1 MHQNIIKWKETSW
14 FGLIDHVLSVDQV
27 IFSQIITTD
36 GVVGNVG
43 IQYLKEKVLPK
54 EKAQEGLLENVLNL
68 WMGN

>member
-14 FGLIDHVLSVDQV
+14 FGLTDHVLSVDQV
-27 IFSQIITTD
+27 IFSQITTID

-43 IQYLKEKVLPK
+43 IPYLKEKVLPK
-54 EKAQEGLLENVLNL
+54 EKVQEGLLENVLNL